1 MRGRILTLLIA
12 KIYVELYISIVV
24 ITHRDNLDDWP
35 SVTKLWSTGSVCV
48 CVCVSHGARLWT
60 RTEYTVDRETAL
72 SAGRQVRYGW
82 SSRPTSIKH
91 LQTATTTHFTLA
103 SLSRTSISFSFSHA
117 TDLIDLH
124 SDNYVRARHSACH
137 HSATLLAPE
146 QHFQSTNPQS
156 LFSADWCRL
165 HDERSRWLLALSL
178 SLDQL
183 HTYVWPGTHWRQS
196 RIRHCRS
203 QQSQLQLCRLRQNR
217 LCRIRLCCQCVLPGL
232 CLSWSSA
239 AVSEWVSVLPGLCL
253 FLCRTCHWSV
263 TMMSPLVT
271 SHARHASSDRAASSA
286 RCGWRAG
293 THTAVCACGPNR
305 VSESDLTQW
314 RHRPTTYNCDLH
326 S

>member
-1 MRGRILTLLIA
+1 MIDRQC
-12 KIYVELYISIVV
+12 
-24 ITHRDNLDDWP
+24 
-35 SVTKLWSTGSVCV
+35 VCV
-48 CVCVSHGARLWT
+48 CVCVSHGARLWSI
-60 RTEYTVDRETAL
+60 EPVNSETAL

-239 AVSEWVSVLPGLCL
+239 AVSEWVSECTTGPMSVFVSYVSLIGHDDVAVSDVTRTTRKQRPGSVKCSLRVTSRHPYRGLCVWSEQGEWIWP
-253 FLCRTCHWSV
+253 HSV
-263 TMMSPLVT
+263 T
-271 SHARHASSDRAASSA
+271 SSSNDLQLRSA
-286 RCGWRAG
+286 
-293 THTAVCACGPNR
+293 
-305 VSESDLTQW
+305 
-314 RHRPTTYNCDLH
+314 
-326 S
+326 